1 MNCVTL
7 LSFTFTLNF
16 QDKLAILLLPI
27 GLLDLIMGIGA
38 LSLNTSA
45 ALQSGAQA
53 RLQQAQREAAR
64 AEQNAQSLQAS
75 AQNAKQEARRAAQEA
90 KTLSAQSDQA
100 SVDARSARQNVTEI
114 SNQQQRDN
122 VAQQVTNVKFTPMS
136 GPPPVVNAQGQLTG
150 TMVNTSA

>member
-1 MNCVTL
+1 
-7 LSFTFTLNF
+7 
-16 QDKLAILLLPI
+16 
-27 GLLDLIMGIGA
+27 MGIGA
-38 LSLNTSA
+38 LSLSTSA

-100 SVDARSARQNVTEI
+100 TVEARSARQNVTEI
-114 SNQQQRDN
+114 SNQQQRDSI
-122 VAQQVTNVKFTPMS
+122 AQQVTNVKFTPLP
-136 GPPPVVNAQGQLTG
+136 GPPPVVNTQGQLTG